1 MKIKI
6 LLVGIISLMMSLIS
20 QAAHLEF
27 MGIPIDGTISN
38 FQTKLLKKGCSIG
51 RLNKYLPTGS
61 RLYEGI
67 FAGKECRIIVW
78 YNHKSKKVYKTRAI
92 VECSSLEIAHDT
104 FDYYKKLLTQ
114 KYIETSLSS
123 DFIAESSDPYDF
135 YMAIFEPP
143 IEVGSP
149 VLGVISLDI
158 IDYESYP
165 KSYGLA
171 ITYEDIV
178 NSEENEQNALDD
190 L

>member
-1 MKIKI
+1 
-6 LLVGIISLMMSLIS
+6 
-20 QAAHLEF
+20 
-27 MGIPIDGTISN
+27 
-38 FQTKLLKKGCSIG
+38 
-51 RLNKYLPTGS
+51 
-61 RLYEGI
+61 
-67 FAGKECRIIVW
+67 
-78 YNHKSKKVYKTRAI
+78 
-92 VECSSLEIAHDT
+92 
-104 FDYYKKLLTQ
+104 
-114 KYIETSLSS
+114 
-123 DFIAESSDPYDF
+123 
-135 YMAIFEPP
+135 MAIFEPP